1 MEHIHTHTVSVA
13 LSSPSSLNPS
23 HCSLFAVNMSIFDS
37 SGLHTHTQAQMHSRP
52 LTLTAD
58 WQAMTAQGNFMLSA
72 V

>member
-1 MEHIHTHTVSVA
+1 MEQMHAHTVSVA

-23 HCSLFAVNMSIFDS
+23 RCSLFAVNMSIFDS
-37 SGLHTHTQAQMHSRP
+37 SGLHTQAQIHSQP

-58 WQAMTAQGNFMLSA
+58 WQGMTAQGNFMLNA